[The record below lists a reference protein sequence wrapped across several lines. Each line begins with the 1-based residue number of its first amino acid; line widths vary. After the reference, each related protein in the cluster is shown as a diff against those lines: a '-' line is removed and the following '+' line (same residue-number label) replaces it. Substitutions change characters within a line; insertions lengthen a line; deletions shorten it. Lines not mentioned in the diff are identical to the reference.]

1 MSHLL
6 TCMNAALKARF
17 APFTNEQSLRSAI
30 ELVCAEFGSVTYLKI
45 LPASRRAGLACAC
58 FFRLDSAAA
67 EFELRSRYR
76 VIDFAGDLHFIA
88 DVDDKW
94 TGPIM

>member
-1 MSHLL
+1 
-6 TCMNAALKARF
+6 MNAALKARF
-17 APFTNEQSLRSAI
+17 APFADEQSLRSAI
-30 ELVCAEFGSVTYLKI
+30 ERVCAEFGQVTYLKI

-67 EFELRSRYR
+67 ELELRSRFD

-94 TGPIM
+94 SGPTM